1 MSIVRDSVVRFHYRL
16 SSEDGVEIENSYE
29 KNEPVTYLQGHGSIL
44 PALEQQLE
52 GRGPGDTF
60 SALLCAADAYG
71 ERDETAVMRIP
82 LKNLVHRG
90 KLEPGMIAGVQTNH
104 GMRQVRVLKVGK
116 FNADVDAN
124 HPLAGQALGFAIEIL
139 DVREATEEEISHGHV
154 HGDGGHHH

>member
-16 SSEDGVEIENSYE
+16 SNEDGVEIENSHE
-29 KNEPVTYLQGHGSIL
+29 NEPVTYLHGQGSIL
-44 PALEQQLE
+44 PALEQLLE

-124 HPLAGQALGFAIEIL
+124 HPLAGQALGFAIEVL

-154 HGDGGHHH
+154 HGDGGHHD